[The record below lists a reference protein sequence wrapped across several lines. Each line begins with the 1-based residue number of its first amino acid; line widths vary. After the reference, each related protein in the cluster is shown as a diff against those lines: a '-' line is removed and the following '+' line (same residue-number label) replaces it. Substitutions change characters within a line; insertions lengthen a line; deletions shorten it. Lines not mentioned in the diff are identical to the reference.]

1 METSL
6 SDRGK
11 ECYTGVKEIGK
22 QKKRECD
29 ILLVG
34 PFPKSRMVKMQPE
47 GRSWQ
52 GLGHDIGEVGV
63 GRNVQEVYFS
73 IL

>member
-1 METSL
+1 
-6 SDRGK
+6 
-11 ECYTGVKEIGK
+11 VKEIGK

-34 PFPKSRMVKMQPE
+34 PFPKSHMVKMVPE

-52 GLGHDIGEVGV
+52 GLGHAIGEVVV
-63 GRNVQEVYFS
+63 GRNVQELYFS